1 MPDAQCPIPNPHPRP
16 VPNQV
21 GSAVTKL
28 KRLTPS
34 PPPGAKPAL
43 GRSGSQ
49 KGSQRTMARGKS
61 AMFAGALGGLGAD
74 GEPADVQAQLREK
87 LVSSGA
93 RVVELFREWDVDG
106 DGTVSKAEFVRSLPQ
121 LGLQA
126 TKEEGSA
133 LFDTFDPDGSG
144 TIELKELEKLLRNR
158 VGQLA
163 GTAVMVGPPYC
174 PALLPRPI
182 APPYCPALLPH

>member
-1 MPDAQCPIPNPHPRP
+1 
-16 VPNQV
+16 
-21 GSAVTKL
+21 
-28 KRLTPS
+28 
-34 PPPGAKPAL
+34 
-43 GRSGSQ
+43 
-49 KGSQRTMARGKS
+49 
-61 AMFAGALGGLGAD
+61 MFNGALGGLGAD

-163 GTAVMVGPPYC
+163 GTAVMVGP
-174 PALLPRPI
+174 ALLPRPI
-182 APPYCPALLPH
+182 APAYRPSLLPHPIAPPVLPHPIAPPIAPIAQCPMPNAPPPILTLDPSLTRSAPP